1 MKSVQELKKYVGS
14 REKIIYE
21 GNQDF
26 RCLIFETIFN
36 SNLPLAIIWGAIDS
50 IILLVLNST
59 TVVNGGSGVFFM
71 ISIFILVHMMPV
83 WLYLFGIFTAIFK
96 YRNIAYIVT
105 DKAIYYSEGVIHKY
119 YYAKPY
125 YEPSYITIHKG
136 LFDKMFGVGDII
148 VTSSNSLK
156 NYNMPVDVYNDLSIV
171 PIVTIHNVKNYEE
184 IYQCIRQYQEK
195 EISSMKNNK

>member
-14 REKIIYE
+14 NEKIIYE

-36 SNLPLAIIWGAIDS
+36 PNLPLAIIWGAIDS

-59 TVVNGGSGVFFM
+59 TVVNGGSGGFFM

-96 YRNIAYIVT
+96 YRNITYIVT
-105 DKAIYYSEGVIHKY
+105 DKGYLLFRRGYS
-119 YYAKPY
+119 
-125 YEPSYITIHKG
+125 
-136 LFDKMFGVGDII
+136 
-148 VTSSNSLK
+148 
-156 NYNMPVDVYNDLSIV
+156 
-171 PIVTIHNVKNYEE
+171 
-184 IYQCIRQYQEK
+184 
-195 EISSMKNNK
+195 